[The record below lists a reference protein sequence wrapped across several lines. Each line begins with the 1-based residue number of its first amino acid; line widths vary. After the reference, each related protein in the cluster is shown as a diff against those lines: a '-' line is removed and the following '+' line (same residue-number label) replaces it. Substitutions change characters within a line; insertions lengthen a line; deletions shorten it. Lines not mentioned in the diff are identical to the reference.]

1 MNGADDGNKMKFSE
15 NNTNRDEPGQVSLSN
30 QNQIALEKQRS
41 KSPMKDAT
49 VPARLSIMEL

>member
-1 MNGADDGNKMKFSE
+1 MRFTEK
-15 NNTNRDEPGQVSLSN
+15 NTNRDEPGQVSLSN

-49 VPARLSIMEL
+49 APVRLSIMEL